1 MQNVR
6 AEEYKKE
13 GAVHPEGTRID
24 NIIIKNVQYILHIWY
39 HLHYVIVSTHV
50 VLCVMYS

>member
-24 NIIIKNVQYILHIWY
+24 NIIIKNVLKVQYILQY
-39 HLHYVIVSTHV
+39 LVPPA
-50 VLCVMYS
+50 L